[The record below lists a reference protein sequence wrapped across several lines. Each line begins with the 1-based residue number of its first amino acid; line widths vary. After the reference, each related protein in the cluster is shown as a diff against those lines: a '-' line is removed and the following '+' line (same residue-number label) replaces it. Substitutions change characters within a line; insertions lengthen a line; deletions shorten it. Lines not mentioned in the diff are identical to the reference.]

1 MFTRAIRKIGD
12 VRMKKSLE
20 NIDCPFPLKKKPTIV
35 GFTQQQSPQGEEK
48 KAEGS
53 QAPESETSISLEE
66 DSNQMFKGDDIDA

>member
-35 GFTQQQSPQGEEK
+35 GFTQ
-48 KAEGS
+48 
-53 QAPESETSISLEE
+53 
-66 DSNQMFKGDDIDA
+66 